1 MSESQEKP
9 IAQGKSSNGP
19 EKMSKTNQSVIAD
32 YVKPASGEDTSRD
45 SNEESASAQS
55 AIADPSVNEFG
66 ETIDYSARFE
76 SKSETEHADTETRMP
91 TSIGRY
97 QIRSVLGGGAFG
109 RVYLGHDQQL
119 DRQVALKVPQLQV
132 SKQSQQSVE
141 QSFLM
146 EARQLAQLTHPN
158 IVTVFDVG
166 VEEGVCYIVSDYLDG
181 PDLNAWLQG
190 RTPSWQETV
199 RVVASVADALAA
211 AHARGTIHRD
221 VKPANVIMSQRA
233 EGLVPVLVD
242 FGLALSESSAAMPGA
257 QRGQISGTPDYMS
270 PEQAS
275 GEGHR
280 IDGRTDIYALG
291 VILYRMLSGQLP
303 FKASSVP
310 ELLRI
315 VIEDEPRPPRQF
327 VHGIPRELERICLKA
342 MAKQITDRYTTAGDL
357 ATELRSLL
365 RNHEAEIEAA
375 QAVVKA
381 KERPAARNATKILI
395 AEDHELSRFKLK
407 NDLEKWGHEVVAA
420 EDGEQA
426 WKLYQQGGFSI
437 VITDW
442 DMPNMNGL
450 ELVQQIRSRE
460 STEYIYVIM
469 LTARTEKH
477 DLVTGMGA
485 GADDFLAKPVHR
497 DELQVRLRAG
507 IRITK
512 LNRELNETNR
522 QMKNSLDAAA
532 QTRRSF
538 LPTSKPEIPGFNFA
552 WEHNACDELGGDM
565 LSIVPLNEKTIGL
578 YVLDVTGDGVPAALL
593 ATTLIKVMSPPTD
606 PASLLV
612 ERYDDKTEPRILEP
626 VEVAKKLN
634 QRFAATP
641 ENKQFFTLAYGVLN
655 LETREFCY
663 TSAGHP
669 PVLHLRSNASPAML
683 DVSGFPIGMAPE
695 TEEFSQ
701 ESVVLQSGDRLLM
714 YSDGIP
720 DTMNEDGE
728 VFGAARLLESVNKH
742 NQLSLDEM
750 LRSLTGDLG
759 EWRGEATVND
769 DVSILALEV
778 V

>member
-1 MSESQEKP
+1 MSEPQNKP
-9 IAQGKSSNGP
+9 ASEATAGQVSA
-19 EKMSKTNQSVIAD
+19 KTPVTDQSVIAD
-32 YVKPASGEDTSRD
+32 LSQPASEEDTSEGA
-45 SNEESASAQS
+45 SEVSASEQS
-55 AIADPSVNEFG
+55 AIADPSINLFG
-66 ETIDYSARFE
+66 DTIDVLPPNE
-76 SKSETEHADTETRMP
+76 STSQVKREATETKMP
-91 TSIGRY
+91 SSIGRY
-97 QIRSVLGGGAFG
+97 EIRSVLGGGAFG
-109 RVYLGHDQQL
+109 KVYLGHDQQL
-119 DRQVALKVPQLQV
+119 DRQVAIKVPQLQA
-132 SKQSQQSVE
+132 SKQSQQDIE
-141 QSFLM
+141 RSFLM

-199 RVVASVADALAA
+199 RIAASIADALAA

-221 VKPANVIMSQRA
+221 VKPANVIMTQRA

-242 FGLALSESSAAMPGA
+242 FGLALSESSTAMPGA

-270 PEQAS
+270 PEQAR

-303 FKASSVP
+303 FKASSVS
-310 ELLRI
+310 ELLQI

-327 VHGIPRELERICLKA
+327 VYGIPQELERICLKA
-342 MAKQITDRYTTAGDL
+342 MAKQITNRYTTAGDL

-365 RNHEAEIEAA
+365 RHHEAEIEAA
-375 QAVVKA
+375 QAVAKA
-381 KERPAARNATKILI
+381 KEKPAARKATKILI
-395 AEDHELSRFKLK
+395 AEDHELSRFKLQ

-420 EDGEQA
+420 EDGEEA
-426 WKLYQQGGFSI
+426 WSLFQQGEFSI

-442 DMPNMNGL
+442 DMPNKNGL
-450 ELVQQIRSRE
+450 ELVKQIRSTE
-460 STEYIYVIM
+460 SDEYVYVIM

-512 LNRELNETNR
+512 LNRELAETNR

-538 LPTSKPEIPGFNFA
+538 LPTSKPEIAGFDFA
-552 WEHNACDELGGDM
+552 WEHQPCDELGGDM

-593 ATTLIKVMSPPTD
+593 ATTLIKVMSPATD

-612 ERYDDKTEPRILEP
+612 ERNDDQAEPRVLEP

-634 QRFAATP
+634 QRFAATQ
-641 ENKQFFTLAYGVLN
+641 EQKQFFTLAYGVLN
-655 LETREFCY
+655 LESREFCY

-695 TEEFSQ
+695 SEEFSQ
-701 ESVVLQSGDRLLM
+701 ESIVLQSGDRLLI

-720 DTMNEDGE
+720 DTMNEEGE
-728 VFGAARLLESVNKH
+728 VFGAVNLLESVNKH
-742 NQLSLDEM
+742 NQLSLYEM
-750 LRSLTGDLG
+750 LQALTGDLG
-759 EWRGEATVND
+759 TWRGDAAVND
-769 DVSILALEV
+769 DVSILAFEV
-778 V
+778 E